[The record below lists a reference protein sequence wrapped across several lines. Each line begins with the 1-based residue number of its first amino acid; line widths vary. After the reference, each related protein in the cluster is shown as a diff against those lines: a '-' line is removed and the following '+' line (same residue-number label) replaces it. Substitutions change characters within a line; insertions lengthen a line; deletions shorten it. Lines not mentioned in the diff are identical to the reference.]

1 MEFYPWV
8 VLIHVGSV
16 VLTFFAHGASAAA
29 ALKLRSERE
38 PARIA
43 ALLDLSSWTLAAAG
57 IGLLVILVS
66 GIIAGIMG
74 GWWGQLWI
82 WAALGVLILVSG
94 LMTPLGVGYLNDVR
108 SAVGV
113 PSPRDKNPGGPLGP
127 EELETLL
134 RSPKPVQTAALGVGG
149 LLVILWLMM
158 LKPF

>member
-8 VLIHVGSV
+8 VFIHVASV
-16 VLTFFAHGASAAA
+16 VLMFFAHGASAAV
-29 ALKLRSERE
+29 ALKLRTERD

-43 ALLDLSSWTLAAAG
+43 ALLDLSGWSLGAAG
-57 IGLLVILVS
+57 VALLVVFVS
-66 GIIAGIMG
+66 GILAGIMG

-82 WAALGVLILVSG
+82 WAALVILVLVSG
-94 LMTPLGVGYLNDVR
+94 LMTPLGVGYLNEVR
-108 SAVGV
+108 RAIGV

-127 EELETLL
+127 TELEALL
-134 RSPKPVQTAALGVGG
+134 RSPKPVQMAALGVGG